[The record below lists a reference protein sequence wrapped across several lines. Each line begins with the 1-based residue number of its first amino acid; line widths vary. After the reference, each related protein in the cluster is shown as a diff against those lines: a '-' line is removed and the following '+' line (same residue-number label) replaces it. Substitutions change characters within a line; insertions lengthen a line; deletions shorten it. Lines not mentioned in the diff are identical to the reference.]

1 MIRLRLAYGPLQR
14 YSGHRDGAEA
24 GSNHPS
30 DCMPYIDMA
39 GSSPSACAAGQTQ
52 GCVQRFIDL
61 RIRILDIGG
70 AGAGAIPPCFCLQ
83 LYLIFEAASP
93 FCAVMWISFHISYPY
108 LGSLGCLD
116 CT

>member
-24 GSNHPS
+24 GLNHPS
-30 DCMPYIDMA
+30 DCRILIWR
-39 GSSPSACAAGQTQ
+39 AAPRQLAPGQTQ